1 MTFLNSL
8 LNNSKE
14 HSNPFQ
20 HWELNEPL
28 TIDAIKEISV
38 EVPIVVRLQGNMSE
52 EGKLLLNDSGMN
64 VIGEDSLQEAS
75 KRIVELV
82 K

>member
-1 MTFLNSL
+1 MGS
-8 LNNSKE
+8 E
-14 HSNPFQ
+14 MCIRDRQ
-20 HWELNEPL
+20 AQGI
-28 TIDAIKEISV
+28 IDAIKEISV

>member
-1 MTFLNSL
+1 
-8 LNNSKE
+8 
-14 HSNPFQ
+14 
-20 HWELNEPL
+20 
-28 TIDAIKEISV
+28 
-38 EVPIVVRLQGNMSE
+38 MSE

-82 K
+82 R